1 MIKANLVY
9 KTVLYIL
16 NKEQRGY
23 LTPAEFNSVANQVQ
37 LEIFEKYFEDLNQQL
52 RSPQNDSEYA
62 NRVKSLRDRIQIFEE
77 YSALVGGTL
86 PNSFIVS
93 SNDVHRVGT
102 LELQI
107 DTLPSREVQLVTRK
121 EFSDLQRS
129 KLTSSDQRLLYYYRI
144 QDEFIISNSVSSSQS
159 EFVLYYVRKPKKV
172 VWNYSTG
179 SQGQYTYTTT
189 GSQDFELSSIEQTEV
204 VLKILSYAGVI
215 IRDPQI
221 IQNAAQMAAAED
233 ANEKS

>member
-23 LTPAEFNSVANQVQ
+23 LTPAEFNSVADQVQ

-62 NRVKSLRDRIQIFEE
+62 NRVKSLRERIQIFEKFSE
-77 YSALVGGTL
+77 LTTGTL
-86 PNSFIVS
+86 PGSLKVQA
-93 SNDVHRVGT
+93 NDVHRVGT

-107 DTLPSREVQLVTRK
+107 DNLPSREVQLVTRK

-129 KLTSSDQRLLYYYRI
+129 KLTKSDSKLLYYYRI
-144 QDEFIISNSVSSSQS
+144 QDDFFVFPSIVSSESS
-159 EFVLYYVRKPKKV
+159 YVLYYVRKPKSPT
-172 VWNYSTG
+172 WEYSTG
-179 SQGQYTYTTT
+179 SQGQYTYT
-189 GSQDFELSSIEQTEV
+189 GGVDFELSSVEQTEV
-204 VLKILSYAGVI
+204 ILKILSYSGII

>member
-62 NRVKSLRDRIQIFEE
+62 NRVKSLRERIQIFEKFSE
-77 YSALVGGTL
+77 LTTGTQAGSL
-86 PNSFIVS
+86 KVQAG
-93 SNDVHRVGT
+93 DVHRVGT

-107 DTLPSREVQLVTRK
+107 DNLPSREVQLVTRK

-129 KLTSSDQRLLYYYRI
+129 KLTKSDSKLLYYYRI
-144 QDEFIISNSVSSSQS
+144 QDDFFVFPSISSSES
-159 EFVLYYVRKPKKV
+159 NFVLYYVRKPKAPK
-172 VWNYSTG
+172 WEYSTG
-179 SQGQYTYTTT
+179 SQGQYTYT
-189 GSQDFELSSIEQTEV
+189 GGVDFELSSVEQTEV
-204 VLKILSYAGVI
+204 ILKILSYSGII